1 MTLEESII
9 EFYNNVKGD
18 EWPSWPDLLA
28 TKPIPTEI
36 LQVIVASYQLPKE
49 HNSRD
54 RLEMLC
60 ELLELDQIPD
70 AIADYS
76 IPDPFVALYRSLQQ
90 DTWPAVEDFLTM
102 AVKPYDV
109 VEEIVAVC
117 KQAPQYNY
125 IVDRLKNESAAI
137 VVDRARVKM
146 HNYFFW
152 STVDFYK
159 QQPEIFKLLNHTVPK
174 EKYFDVLLGR
184 RKYHRDLI
192 YQQIDHEKNHV
203 AYMSSDETVNLAAC
217 NHMNFVWPSEVLP
230 NDVEI
235 TNTASIVKV
244 NGIIVSLSQI
254 IPVSIYNQTAYSLV
268 SESQCENNFSFF
280 TEKIIKPMLARRLFV
295 VNSGRYY
302 LKNLRSMGFKT
313 FDGIID
319 ESYDN
324 EYRLHVRT
332 DLLLEQVNYLYQCNQ
347 QQVYS
352 QCQEILN
359 HNFDLLMNTDWQKD
373 MIQQISNDLVQFAH
387 N

>member
-1 MTLEESII
+1 
-9 EFYNNVKGD
+9 
-18 EWPSWPDLLA
+18 
-28 TKPIPTEI
+28 
-36 LQVIVASYQLPKE
+36 
-49 HNSRD
+49 
-54 RLEMLC
+54 
-60 ELLELDQIPD
+60 
-70 AIADYS
+70 
-76 IPDPFVALYRSLQQ
+76 
-90 DTWPAVEDFLTM
+90 
-102 AVKPYDV
+102 
-109 VEEIVAVC
+109 
-117 KQAPQYNY
+117 
-125 IVDRLKNESAAI
+125 
-137 VVDRARVKM
+137 M

-159 QQPEIFKLLNHTVPK
+159 QQPEIFKLLHHTTPK

-192 YQQIDHEKNHV
+192 YQHIDHEKNYV
-203 AYMSSDETVNLAAC
+203 TYMTLDESVNLAAC
-217 NHMNFVWPSEVLP
+217 NHMNFVWPTEILP
-230 NDVEI
+230 ADVEI

-295 VNSGRYY
+295 VSSGRFY

-332 DLLLEQVNYLYQCNQ
+332 DMLLEQIKYLYQCDQ
-347 QQVYS
+347 QHIYL
-352 QCQEILN
+352 QCQAILD
-359 HNFDLLMNTDWQKD
+359 HNFELLMNTDWQKD
-373 MIQQISNDLVQFAH
+373 MIQQISNDLTQFAH